1 MVRMINAVNDW
12 DLDLNFVREKL
23 TEDGRYFSGDERQVW
38 VIITP
43 KGEILSAQSCCG
55 TRPLLRSELSQSN
68 PSPPSL
74 RPSPRLD
81 ELLPRSRLLSVPF
94 HLHTH
99 RPTHRPV
106 SS

>member
-43 KGEILSAQSCCG
+43 KGKFCRRRAVVALGRYSALSC
-55 TRPLLRSELSQSN
+55 
-68 PSPPSL
+68 PSRTPA
-74 RPSPRLD
+74 
-81 ELLPRSRLLSVPF
+81 LPA
-94 HLHTH
+94 
-99 RPTHRPV
+99 
-106 SS
+106 